1 MTSEIPGLKATI
13 EALSK
18 VRTCLVQHMATQ
30 SKLAGLKEILQSR
43 SLLTF
48 VKALN
53 FEESIFGRSP
63 EQSTSKIVADI

>member
-1 MTSEIPGLKATI
+1 MTSEIPGLKDAV

-18 VRTCLVQHMATQ
+18 VRTHLVQSMATQ
-30 SKLAGLKEILQSR
+30 SKVARLEEILESK

-48 VKALN
+48 LKGLN

-63 EQSTSKIVADI
+63 DQSTSKFVADI